1 MLIGELIGTSS
12 QRKQSLFEKF
22 VDPDQSEEKDGSFQE
37 DQEIKMIEA
46 TEPESQLNEYPLAS
60 TTTEEKTV
68 TETETD
74 NETTLKNEQNTTEDK
89 ASPSFEILTSDA
101 NTQKKFLE
109 NINLDDSNHLSEN
122 ELKSTVFNALN
133 TIDKL
138 QNELV

>member
-12 QRKQSLFEKF
+12 QRKLSLLEKF
-22 VDPDQSEEKDGSFQE
+22 VDPDQSEDKDGSFQE

-68 TETETD
+68 TETD
-74 NETTLKNEQNTTEDK
+74 NETTLKNELNTTEDK

-101 NTQKKFLE
+101 NTQKKFIE